1 MTGAG
6 TRPLWLRVL
15 LIAAQIALAIVA
27 SYFLM
32 WPLGMAS
39 DVLRLSYSNTWSL
52 LHGGFGAVWPAL
64 AIFSFALL
72 GSVKGFHRLHDAPLF
87 AAGALLGLVMEGMMR
102 APEAPDFLTAPLS
115 LLAVASVSSALLACF
130 AKRWI
135 LLAVVIALPQWLEI
149 LFWMDRIPLFGW
161 DGLEMLAS
169 ALEQSLP
176 LPMAALAGVALA
188 KLADRFRRV
197 NAVFGPQFSPSL
209 GRDGVP
215 GSRPPVK
222 LEPCP

>member
-1 MTGAG
+1 MIVANP
-6 TRPLWLRVL
+6 RPLWLPIL
-15 LIAAQIALAIVA
+15 LIMMQIVLAIVA

-52 LHGGFGAVWPAL
+52 VHGGFGAAWPAM

-87 AAGALLGLVMEGMMR
+87 AAGALLGLVLQGMMR
-102 APEAPDFLTAPLS
+102 APEPPDVVTAPLS
-115 LLAVASVSSALLACF
+115 LLAVACISSALLACF

-135 LLAVVIALPQWLEI
+135 LLAGVIALPQWLEI
-149 LFWMDRIPLFGW
+149 LFWMDRIPLFSA

-169 ALEQSLP
+169 ALELSLP
-176 LPMAALAGVALA
+176 LPMATLAGAALA
-188 KLADRFRRV
+188 KLADRLS
-197 NAVFGPQFSPSL
+197 PQFSPSSAS
-209 GRDGVP
+209 DGVP
-215 GSRPPVK
+215 GCRLPVK
-222 LEPCP
+222 LEP